1 MSSIPQQTLD
11 ATLAATG
18 TKATYTGAGTFTV
31 GWLLSS
37 EFGILVGIVIGV
49 AGLVMQF
56 YYSRKKDRREE
67 AEHQLRMVL
76 RRRGHEVDE

>member
-1 MSSIPQQTLD
+1 MAISDIPQQTVD
-11 ATLAATG
+11 ATLAAAG

-56 YYSRKKDRREE
+56 YYSRKKDKREQ
-67 AEHQLRMVL
+67 AEHDARMGKL
-76 RRRGHEVDE
+76 

>member
-1 MSSIPQQTLD
+1 MALDIPAQSTVD
-11 ATLAATG
+11 ATLATVG

-49 AGLVMQF
+49 AGLAMQF
-56 YYSRKKDRREE
+56 YYSRKKDKREQ
-67 AEHQLRMVL
+67 AEHEQKMRLY
-76 RRRGHEVDE
+76 D

>member
-1 MSSIPQQTLD
+1 MALADIPQQTVD
-11 ATLAATG
+11 ATLAAAG

-56 YYSRKKDRREE
+56 YYSRKKDKREE
-67 AEHQLRMVL
+67 QEHKARMEQL
-76 RRRGHEVDE
+76 G